1 MCSDAQL
8 WMTEERAHTCEGEAP
23 EFLASASHVD
33 GDDSTEP
40 APASRPG
47 IGRALGACLD
57 VARAWGQGLIRLLR
71 QGRKDRAKFRKN
83 ALSHA
88 RRQPAD

>member
-8 WMTEERAHTCEGEAP
+8 WMTEVKAPTYEEKAP
-23 EFLASASHVD
+23 EFIESASTVVT
-33 GDDSTEP
+33 DDSAER
-40 APASRPG
+40 APASEPG
-47 IGRALGACLD
+47 IGRVAAYLYAAL
-57 VARAWGQGLIRLLR
+57 AWGRSLIRLLR
-71 QGRKDRAKFRKN
+71 QGRKDGANFRKN